1 MDLDNRKRYFKTAP
15 QNMIVVGGGPTGL
28 LTTLHSLENCKFL
41 GLRSGGTMKL
51 YEARDAFEKAGGT
64 YERAQVVRLDSRW
77 VRMLRYH
84 LGTLFED

>member
-1 MDLDNRKRYFKTAP
+1 
-15 QNMIVVGGGPTGL
+15 
-28 LTTLHSLENCKFL
+28 
-41 GLRSGGTMKL
+41 MKL

-84 LGTLFED
+84 LGTSFEDVWVPAPGETDSHLGNTLPGQGFVEM